1 VGNKNDCERKV
12 LKSDVEILANSVK
25 FFYLFHQFINKN
37 LKLKV
42 WNDYVGMQR

>member
-25 FFYLFHQFINKN
+25 NYLFHQFINKN
-37 LKLKV
+37 FKLKV